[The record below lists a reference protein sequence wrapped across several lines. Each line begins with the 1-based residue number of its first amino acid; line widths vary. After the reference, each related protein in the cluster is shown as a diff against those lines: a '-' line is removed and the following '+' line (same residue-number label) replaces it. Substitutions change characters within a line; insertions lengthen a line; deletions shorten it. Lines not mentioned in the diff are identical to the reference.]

1 MDLNLNVN
9 AVAGSTAGATT
20 VGSHQNRAVAA
31 EPRGLGQVDASDQP
45 SSTLDEAVESLQAFA
60 KSSHRN
66 LDFSIDEDSGQTVVK
81 VVASDTGEVIRQIPT
96 EVALKLAR
104 NLKDADGLL
113 FNDKV

>member
-20 VGSHQNRAVAA
+20 VGSHQSRAVAA
-31 EPRGLGQVDASDQP
+31 EPKEAGQIDSSQESSQTLGD
-45 SSTLDEAVESLQAFA
+45 AVESLQAFA

-66 LDFSIDEDSGQTVVK
+66 LDFSIDEGSGQTVVK
-81 VVASDTGEVIRQIPT
+81 VVASDTGEIIRQIPT

-113 FNDKV
+113 FNDKA